1 MADEDFGVEGSVKTS
16 TMRRWLI
23 FAILVLVAF
32 LAGLLPMAWKYMNTS
47 SELRNAN
54 AKVAR
59 TQLENTLASAALYAR
74 RGEYETARQNASKFF
89 TDVKTVI
96 DSSSTD
102 VLSTGEKI
110 VVEGLLIGRDDI
122 ITLLSRGDPASADR
136 LSEFYVRY
144 KAAASVT
151 VETP

>member
-1 MADEDFGVEGSVKTS
+1 MADEDSGTEGTVQTN

-23 FAILVLVAF
+23 FAILILIAF

-47 SELRNAN
+47 SELREAN
-54 AKVAR
+54 AKVQR
-59 TQLENTLASAALYAR
+59 TQLESSIAAASIYAR
-74 RGEYETARQNASKFF
+74 RGEYETARQTASKFF

-96 DSSSTD
+96 DSTETN
-102 VLSTGEKI
+102 VLAKNEKAVI
-110 VVEGLLIGRDDI
+110 SDMLAGRDDI

-136 LSEFYVRY
+136 LSDFYVRY

-151 VETP
+151 VPE

>member
-1 MADEDFGVEGSVKTS
+1 MADEKIEAEEPVNTNA
-16 TMRRWLI
+16 MRRWLI

-47 SELRNAN
+47 GELSEAN

-59 TQLENTLASAALYAR
+59 TQLENGLASATIYAR

-89 TDVKTVI
+89 TDVKATI
-96 DSSSTD
+96 DSTSTNI
-102 VLSTGEKI
+102 LSASEKTVVGEM
-110 VVEGLLIGRDDI
+110 LAGRDDI

-136 LSEFYVRY
+136 LSDLYVRY

-151 VETP
+151 VQ